1 MYKDFSR
8 ARSTVRKLH
17 CRISGAL
24 RPENELGARSQTF
37 VNSLAEIVTNSDERL
52 RDEPKESLFSRLK
65 AERKGNFVKP
75 FLSNCILKLHCI
87 QAAPALLCSELHKP
101 FSQVGIVLLQI
112 TNHVRLFFQ
121 DFV

>member
-17 CRISGAL
+17 CRISEAL

-37 VNSLAEIVTNSDERL
+37 VNSLGEIVTNSDERL

>member
-1 MYKDFSR
+1 LYKDFSR

-37 VNSLAEIVTNSDERL
+37 VNSLGEIVTNSDERL

-75 FLSNCILKLHCI
+75 FLSNFILKLHCI